1 MSKKP
6 ETPFENIE
14 GAQEYTTLL
23 LEAAQEA
30 RREVE
35 VEIARVTDPQ
45 LARRKEA
52 LQLVSYKLDMLSSHV
67 ATSRQILNDLRML
80 RRLLLN
86 ERKTSRPPRNSPSP

>member
-14 GAQEYTTLL
+14 GAHEYTTLL
-23 LEAAQEA
+23 FEAAQEA
-30 RREVE
+30 QREVD

-52 LQLVSYKLDMLSSHV
+52 LQLVRYKLDILSSHL

-86 ERKTSRPPRNSPSP
+86 ERKGSRPSGKPPAA